1 MCLVFFSHCMTLE
14 HISKSQEEE
23 EKRKSFIKV
32 FFLNRY
38 FITRKIA
45 WYRVDM
51 KSIQDLVE
59 NEKAS
64 FVISFEKEYSPN
76 HWDYSHWLLVHRM
89 VLLNWLMSMYEAD
102 EEDGMVMNREK
113 VVVANQLKENHQ
125 WMISV
130 QELML
135 LLVVVTDNL
144 DWTIWP
150 LIMFVER

>member
-1 MCLVFFSHCMTLE
+1 
-14 HISKSQEEE
+14 
-23 EKRKSFIKV
+23 
-32 FFLNRY
+32 
-38 FITRKIA
+38 
-45 WYRVDM
+45 
-51 KSIQDLVE
+51 
-59 NEKAS
+59 
-64 FVISFEKEYSPN
+64 
-76 HWDYSHWLLVHRM
+76 M